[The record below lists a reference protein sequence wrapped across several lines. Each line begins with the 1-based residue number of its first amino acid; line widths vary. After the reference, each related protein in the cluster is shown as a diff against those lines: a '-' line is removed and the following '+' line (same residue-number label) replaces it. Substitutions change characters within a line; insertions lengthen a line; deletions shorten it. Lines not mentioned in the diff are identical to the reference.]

1 MARYALIIERKKH
14 GVEDDEKWWLLLSNI
29 KSNLLIFDSF
39 EEAKIAMRNEVKEIC
54 SGEDIPFN
62 NGRFA
67 PLEEHMSFMSDMG
80 NDTEADWYE
89 LKRFSEILSNTI
101 FNVEYSFED
110 RDFDLQEYDELC
122 QYYAFIGNNDRLLVD
137 YYDKMLETN
146 IHDMTDDSKL
156 YWLTYIK
163 YEDDEKCNLSSEI
176 SITLYKE
183 DE

>member
-1 MARYALIIERKKH
+1 MARYAILIERKNH
-14 GVEDDEKWWLLLSNI
+14 RADDGKRWLLFSKI

-62 NGRFA
+62 NCRFA

-80 NDTEADWYE
+80 NDTEADWYK

-101 FNVEYSFED
+101 FNVDYSLEGL
-110 RDFDLQEYDELC
+110 DLDVEEYDDLC
-122 QYYAFIGNNDRLLVD
+122 DYYAFIGNNDRLLVD
-137 YYDKMLETN
+137 YYNKVLETN
-146 IHDMTDDSKL
+146 VHNMTDDSKL
-156 YWLTYIK
+156 YWLTYK
-163 YEDDEKCNLSSEI
+163 QYEDDEKYDILSEI
-176 SITLYKE
+176 SVTLCKE